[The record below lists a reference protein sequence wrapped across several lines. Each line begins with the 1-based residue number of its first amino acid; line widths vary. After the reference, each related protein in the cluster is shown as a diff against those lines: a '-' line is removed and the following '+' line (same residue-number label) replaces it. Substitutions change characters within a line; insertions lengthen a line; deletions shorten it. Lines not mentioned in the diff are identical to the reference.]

1 MLLPQLVV
9 CGVLQHLGHREEIAL
24 RANETIKY
32 EFILRSVLPE
42 FASHAECHHLGP
54 RSEADR
60 QSHAHELSQ
69 ARHHPHNTVKGIAKP
84 ESPFLPRPGLANAS
98 L

>member
-32 EFILRSVLPE
+32 EFILRSELPE
-42 FASHAECHHLGP
+42 FACHAECHH
-54 RSEADR
+54 
-60 QSHAHELSQ
+60 
-69 ARHHPHNTVKGIAKP
+69 
-84 ESPFLPRPGLANAS
+84 
-98 L
+98 